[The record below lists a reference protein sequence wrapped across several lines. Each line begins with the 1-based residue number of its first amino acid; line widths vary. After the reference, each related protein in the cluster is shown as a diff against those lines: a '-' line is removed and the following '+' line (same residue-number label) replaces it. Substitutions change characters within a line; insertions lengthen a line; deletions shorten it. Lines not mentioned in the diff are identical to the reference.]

1 LKDARAL
8 KAVKKMD
15 RMLEAFFLA
24 NVSFIRHVLD
34 SLKAKQLIDIRQE
47 IPDEELLA
55 IINDIMLIE
64 APKEMFNVP
73 DLEMVDDDVE
83 GIETKILKA
92 IELCEEE
99 NIRVTAKEI
108 TARTGIPKSTVGR
121 YIKRLK

>member
-1 LKDARAL
+1 
-8 KAVKKMD
+8 MY
-15 RMLEAFFLA
+15 RMSDAFFLA
-24 NVSFIRHVLD
+24 NVNFIRHVLD

-64 APKEMFNVP
+64 APKEVFNVP

-92 IELCEEE
+92 IESCEYE

-108 TARTGIPKSTVGR
+108 TARTGIPKSTVDR